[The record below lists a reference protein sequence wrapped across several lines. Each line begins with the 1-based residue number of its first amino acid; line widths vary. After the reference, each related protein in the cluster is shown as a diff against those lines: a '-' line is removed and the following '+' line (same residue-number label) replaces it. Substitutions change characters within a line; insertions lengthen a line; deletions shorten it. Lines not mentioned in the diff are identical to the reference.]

1 MYWKCL
7 RIVREEEP
15 PRPSAKL
22 SSSQLIATLSANR
35 SYEPERLTKL
45 LRSELDW
52 IVLKA
57 LEKERS
63 KRYETA
69 QSFAADIQ
77 RYLSGDQV
85 LAHPPTFA
93 YHFRKLAHRHRG
105 ALTAL
110 CAVLLT
116 LLFGLA
122 GTTWQML
129 RANRE
134 ASRAMLE
141 AENARQAKAA
151 AEDALIAGLIR
162 PLGSG
167 DLADGSVARTAI
179 DEIARLKSS
188 ELKLRILDQ
197 AIRSPQIADRLP
209 TQMSWILQ
217 ACVGLE
223 LPLRKT
229 AAANSLAI
237 FRDGS
242 LDHRVRYAALSCL
255 NELDEIGVIGLDEFV
270 RYVKERPTN
279 GKRAYGIFRVGKS
292 ARQPPTL
299 D

>member
-1 MYWKCL
+1 
-7 RIVREEEP
+7 
-15 PRPSAKL
+15 
-22 SSSQLIATLSANR
+22 
-35 SYEPERLTKL
+35 
-45 LRSELDW
+45 
-52 IVLKA
+52 
-57 LEKERS
+57 
-63 KRYETA
+63 
-69 QSFAADIQ
+69 
-77 RYLSGDQV
+77 
-85 LAHPPTFA
+85 
-93 YHFRKLAHRHRG
+93 
-105 ALTAL
+105 
-110 CAVLLT
+110 
-116 LLFGLA
+116 
-122 GTTWQML
+122 ML

-270 RYVKERPTN
+270 RYVKEAPDERKAGVWESFVWVNLRDNRPRLIEFLFEALKGVHGETIAAFAATEFEKLLVKESDLAQEII
-279 GKRAYGIFRVGKS
+279 KRLDSPGWLELCMKVAGPTQPQTQRGI
-292 ARQPPTL
+292 
-299 D
+299 